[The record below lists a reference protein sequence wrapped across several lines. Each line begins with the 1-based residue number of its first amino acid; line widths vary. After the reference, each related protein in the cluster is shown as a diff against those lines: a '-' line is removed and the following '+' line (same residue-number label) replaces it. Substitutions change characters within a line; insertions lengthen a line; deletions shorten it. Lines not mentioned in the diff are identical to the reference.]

1 MYDGSPVPNNYEV
14 TDITLQLLVGSR
26 IGFKIIAKDHN
37 NAHCSKEGNHI
48 IAQVQPSRGD
58 VVPVELKDNKDG
70 SYSESFVT
78 KQVGEAKLSVTIEGE
93 HIKGSPCNIMV
104 CQDYKSIDK
113 PIKIVDNCGSMGK
126 PWAIAFGMDGVW
138 AITDDSNHCVYI
150 FDGQDQLVQ
159 KFGSIGNRNGQFT
172 NPRGLAFD
180 VNNHLYVSDQSNHRV
195 QKFNVTGEYLVQFS
209 YVTAL
214 NGQFSTPS
222 GVTVHKD
229 RLYVAEYSNN
239 RILVFQLDGQF
250 CCIIGSGQLRN
261 PYDVTVS
268 GNGHL
273 LVTNYKSNCITCFT
287 LDGTCV
293 GRFDKGQLSYPIG
306 LTTDVLGFVLVTESG
321 THHVTVF
328 DQDGAYVCQFR
339 SSGSA
344 NGQLSGA
351 RGIAVSPNGNIYVA
365 DRNNKRIQIF

>member
-1 MYDGSPVPNNYEV
+1 M
-14 TDITLQLLVGSR
+14 
-26 IGFKIIAKDHN
+26 
-37 NAHCSKEGNHI
+37 
-48 IAQVQPSRGD
+48 
-58 VVPVELKDNKDG
+58 
-70 SYSESFVT
+70 
-78 KQVGEAKLSVTIEGE
+78 
-93 HIKGSPCNIMV
+93 
-104 CQDYKSIDK
+104 
-113 PIKIVDNCGSMGK
+113 
-126 PWAIAFGMDGVW
+126 
-138 AITDDSNHCVYI
+138 
-150 FDGQDQLVQ
+150 
-159 KFGSIGNRNGQFT
+159 
-172 NPRGLAFD
+172 
-180 VNNHLYVSDQSNHRV
+180 YVSDQSNHRV

-239 RILVFQLDGQF
+239 RISVFQLDGQF

-306 LTTDVLGFVLVTESG
+306 LTTERAWFCSCD
-321 THHVTVF
+321 
-328 DQDGAYVCQFR
+328 
-339 SSGSA
+339 
-344 NGQLSGA
+344 
-351 RGIAVSPNGNIYVA
+351 
-365 DRNNKRIQIF
+365 